1 MPVLC
6 SIKSELNAKKG
17 MNLFTLCFPCIK
29 MKRVPYH
36 TGPHSGI
43 FKVTMLP

>member
-6 SIKSELNAKKG
+6 SIKSVLNAKKG

-29 MKRVPYH
+29 MKRFVSA
-36 TGPHSGI
+36 GPHSGL